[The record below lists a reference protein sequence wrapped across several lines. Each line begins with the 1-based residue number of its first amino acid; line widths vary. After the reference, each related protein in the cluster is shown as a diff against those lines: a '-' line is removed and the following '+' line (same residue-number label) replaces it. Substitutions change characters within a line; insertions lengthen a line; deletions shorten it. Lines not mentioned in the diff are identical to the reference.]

1 MYDRVLSTLDFQ
13 PNITYTKSMKK
24 VQSNSMFNSDL
35 TPMFD
40 GCVMMNEASMKDKA
54 VMAALQALYEDDFK
68 FRSTNFDHVTFDQ
81 FIGK

>member
-1 MYDRVLSTLDFQ
+1 
-13 PNITYTKSMKK
+13 MKK
-24 VQSNSMFNSDL
+24 VQTNSMHNSDL

-40 GCVMMNEASMKDKA
+40 DCVMMNEASMKDKA

-68 FRSTNFDHVTFDQ
+68 FRSTNYDHITIDQ

>member
-1 MYDRVLSTLDFQ
+1 
-13 PNITYTKSMKK
+13 MKK
-24 VQSNSMFNSDL
+24 VNSNPMFKSNL

-40 GCVMMNEASMKDKA
+40 GCVMMNENAKHDEA
-54 VMAALQALYEDDFK
+54 VMNVLAELQADQFK

>member
-1 MYDRVLSTLDFQ
+1 MH
-13 PNITYTKSMKK
+13 
-24 VQSNSMFNSDL
+24 NSDL

-40 GCVMMNEASMKDKA
+40 GCVMMNENAKHDDA
-54 VMAALQALYEDDFK
+54 VMNVLTELQADQFR

>member
-1 MYDRVLSTLDFQ
+1 M
-13 PNITYTKSMKK
+13 N
-24 VQSNSMFNSDL
+24 NSDL

-40 GCVMMNEASMKDKA
+40 DCVMMNESSMKDKA

>member
-1 MYDRVLSTLDFQ
+1 
-13 PNITYTKSMKK
+13 MKK

-81 FIGK
+81 FIGR

>member
-1 MYDRVLSTLDFQ
+1 
-13 PNITYTKSMKK
+13 
-24 VQSNSMFNSDL
+24 MFNGS
-35 TPMFD
+35 
-40 GCVMMNEASMKDKA
+40 VMMNEASMKDKA